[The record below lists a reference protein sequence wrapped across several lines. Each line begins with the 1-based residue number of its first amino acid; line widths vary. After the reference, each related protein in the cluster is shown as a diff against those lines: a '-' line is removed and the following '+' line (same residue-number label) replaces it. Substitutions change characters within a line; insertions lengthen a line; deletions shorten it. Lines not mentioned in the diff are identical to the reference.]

1 MLLDLF
7 SLIRYASC
15 VDSEALATNLLG
27 MCMIQ
32 LLALDLDGSIVDFLE
47 RESRNIECLI
57 HTVSSHYELVVKC
70 QENRYDAIF
79 IDLDHPRA
87 SRFDEL
93 DQLKVLAPSVKCY
106 VLTSF
111 PQWEQAV
118 IAIRSGAEDYLA
130 KPLQCDKFHTL
141 IDQLQKRPTPV
152 KRVTEESKLDFAKS
166 KRIIGRS
173 LAIHRVYDLILKLA
187 RVDTSVLIRGESGTG
202 KELVA
207 QALHYNSSRRTGP
220 FVAVNCGAIPE
231 NLIESE
237 LFGYEKGTFTGADRK
252 KLGKFQFAH
261 GGSIFLDELG
271 DISQQTQV
279 KLLRVLQERKITAVG
294 SNQDT
299 PIDVRIISAT
309 NKPLEKMMQ
318 EGKFRSDLYYR
329 LNVMPI
335 NLPPLRE
342 RREDI
347 EDISAFMIEKFN
359 RLHDRRI
366 TNLHPEALDALR
378 SYDWPGNIRELENVI
393 EHAFII
399 EGSNLIHTESLPF
412 HVKET
417 ESRPTQLDDE
427 EESAEGLPTL
437 QEELKNFEASMAG
450 GNGLKYPEL
459 KEQFE
464 KDFIRKALKTFN
476 GRINQ
481 TAEQTQMTKVTLLRK
496 LEKYNINPKE
506 YQH

>member
-1 MLLDLF
+1 
-7 SLIRYASC
+7 
-15 VDSEALATNLLG
+15 
-27 MCMIQ
+27 MIQ

-57 HTVSSHYELVVKC
+57 HTASSHYELVVKC

-87 SRFDEL
+87 GRLDEL
-93 DQLKVLAPSVKCY
+93 DQLKVLTPSLKCF

-111 PQWEQAV
+111 PHWEQAV
-118 IAIRSGAEDYLA
+118 VAMRAGAEDYLA

-141 IDQLQKRPTPV
+141 IDSLRKLPAPV
-152 KRVTEESKLDFAKS
+152 KRGEDSKLDFAKS

-207 QALHYNSSRRTGP
+207 QALHYNSSRRAGP

-271 DISQQTQV
+271 DVSQQTQV
-279 KLLRVLQERKITAVG
+279 KLLRVLQERRITPVG
-294 SNQDT
+294 SNQDV

-347 EDISAFMIEKFN
+347 EDISGFMIEKFN

-366 TNLHPEALDALR
+366 RNLHPDSLEALKA
-378 SYDWPGNIRELENVI
+378 YDWPGNIRELENVI

-399 EGSNLIHTESLPF
+399 EGSDQIHLESLPF

-417 ESRPTQLDDE
+417 ERAALHQDE
-427 EESAEGLPTL
+427 DEESAGIPNL
-437 QEELKNFEASMAG
+437 QEELKNFEAAMASS
-450 GNGLKYPEL
+450 NSLKYPEL

-464 KDFIRKALKTFN
+464 KDFIRRALKTFN

>member
-1 MLLDLF
+1 
-7 SLIRYASC
+7 
-15 VDSEALATNLLG
+15 
-27 MCMIQ
+27 MIQ
-32 LLALDLDGSIVDFLE
+32 LLALDIDGSLVDQLE
-47 RESRNIECLI
+47 RESRGLECVI
-57 HTVSSHYELVVKC
+57 HSASSHYELVVKS
-70 QENRYDAIF
+70 QENRYDAVF
-79 IDLDHPRA
+79 VDLDHPKAGRL
-87 SRFDEL
+87 DEL
-93 DQLKVLAPSVKCY
+93 DQLKVLTPTVKCF
-106 VLTSF
+106 VLTSL

-118 IAIRSGAEDYLA
+118 VAMRFGAEDYLA
-130 KPLQCDKFHTL
+130 KPLACDKLQSLFEQF
-141 IDQLQKRPTPV
+141 QLPKRPLPNR
-152 KRVTEESKLDFAKS
+152 KQEETKLDFAKS

-173 LAIHRVYDLILKLA
+173 LAIHRVYDLISKLA

-207 QALHYNSSRRTGP
+207 QALHYNSSRRAGP

-237 LFGYEKGTFTGADRK
+237 LFGYEKGTFTGADKK

-261 GGSIFLDELG
+261 GGTIFLDELG
-271 DISQQTQV
+271 DISQATQV
-279 KLLRVLQERKITAVG
+279 KLLRVLQERKITPVG
-294 SNQDT
+294 SNQDV

-347 EDISAFMIEKFN
+347 EDISLFMMEKFN

-366 TNLHPEALDALR
+366 SSIHPEALDAMR
-378 SYDWPGNIRELENVI
+378 AYDWPGNIRELENVI

-399 EGSNLIHTESLPF
+399 EGSDQIHLESLPF
-412 HVKET
+412 HLKES
-417 ESRPTQLDDE
+417 EERSFDDIDDE
-427 EESAEGLPTL
+427 EDSQEALPNL
-437 QEELKNFEASMAG
+437 QEELKQFEEQMAG
-450 GNGLKYPEL
+450 QNSLKYPEL

-464 KDFIRKALKTFN
+464 KEFIRRALKAFN

>member
-1 MLLDLF
+1 
-7 SLIRYASC
+7 
-15 VDSEALATNLLG
+15 
-27 MCMIQ
+27 MIQ

-47 RESRNIECLI
+47 RESREAECVI
-57 HTVSSHYELVVKC
+57 HTASSHYELVVKC

-87 SRFDEL
+87 GRLDEL
-93 DQLKVLAPSVKCY
+93 DQLKVLTPSVKCY
-106 VLTSF
+106 VLSSF
-111 PQWEQAV
+111 PNWEQAV
-118 IAIRSGAEDYLA
+118 LALKNGAEDYLA
-130 KPLQCDKFHTL
+130 KPMQCDRFHAL
-141 IDQLQKRPTPV
+141 FQQLNKKPTFSKRP
-152 KRVTEESKLDFAKS
+152 EDSKLDFQKS

-173 LAIHRVYDLILKLA
+173 LAIHRVYELIQRLA

-207 QALHYNSSRRTGP
+207 QALHYNSGRRAGP

-237 LFGYEKGTFTGADRK
+237 LFGYEKGTFTGADKK

-261 GGSIFLDELG
+261 GGTIFLDELG
-271 DISQQTQV
+271 DVSQQTQV
-279 KLLRVLQERKITAVG
+279 KLLRVLQERKITPVG
-294 SNQDT
+294 SNHDV

-318 EGKFRSDLYYR
+318 EGKFRTDLYYR

-359 RLHDRRI
+359 RLHDRSI
-366 TNLHPEALDALR
+366 KSIHPDALEVLKA
-378 SYDWPGNIRELENVI
+378 YDWPGNIRELENVI

-399 EGSNLIHTESLPF
+399 EGSDEIHLESLPV
-412 HVKET
+412 HVHTGNVGLGRTASYSDQDEAHEHEEAEASESET
-417 ESRPTQLDDE
+417 AE
-427 EESAEGLPTL
+427 ELPNL
-437 QEELKNFEASMAG
+437 QEELKNFEASMASS
-450 GNGLKYPEL
+450 GNSLKYPEL

-464 KDFIRKALKTFN
+464 KEFIKRALKTFN

-506 YQH
+506 FQH